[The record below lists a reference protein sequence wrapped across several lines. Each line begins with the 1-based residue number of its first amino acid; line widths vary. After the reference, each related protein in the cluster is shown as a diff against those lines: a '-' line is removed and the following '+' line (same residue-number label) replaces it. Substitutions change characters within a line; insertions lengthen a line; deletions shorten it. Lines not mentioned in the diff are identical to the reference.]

1 VCYKIGIPLKEVLM
15 QAHASRLQRAQL
27 ELFSP
32 RSEVIHWHKLP
43 HEIRE
48 RSVILLARML
58 RDYSGIPHRPAAAKE
73 DSHE

>member
-1 VCYKIGIPLKEVLM
+1 M
-15 QAHASRLQRAQL
+15 QSHASRLQRAQL
-27 ELFSP
+27 ELELFSP
-32 RSEVIHWHKLP
+32 RSEMIHWHKLP

-58 RDYSGIPHRPAAAKE
+58 RDYSGIPHRPAAKE